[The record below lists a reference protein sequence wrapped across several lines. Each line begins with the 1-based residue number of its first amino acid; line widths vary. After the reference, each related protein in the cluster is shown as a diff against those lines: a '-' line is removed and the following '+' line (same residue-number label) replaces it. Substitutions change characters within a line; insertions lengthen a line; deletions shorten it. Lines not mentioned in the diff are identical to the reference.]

1 MAETKTGGKRIMQ
14 IRGETMIF
22 ANEKGGYSTT
32 VSNKKP
38 DGTYDNMYIAVNF
51 KKDIEVENQT
61 KIDITN
67 GFLSFYK
74 TREGLPKPKIVVM
87 NFEIKGKKEEAV
99 NTNNNFE
106 ISQDDDLPF

>member
-1 MAETKTGGKRIMQ
+1 MQ

-32 VSNKKP
+32 VSNKNQ
-38 DGTYDNMYIAVNF
+38 DGTYDNMYITVNF
-51 KKDIEVENQT
+51 KKNVSIENKT

-87 NFEIKGKKEEAV
+87 DFEIKDKTETKQQEKV
-99 NTNNNFE
+99 NEYDITDNSE
-106 ISQDDDLPF
+106 LPF

>member
-1 MAETKTGGKRIMQ
+1 MQ

-32 VSNKKP
+32 VSNKNQ

-51 KKDIEVENQT
+51 KKGIALENQT

-67 GFLSFYK
+67 G
-74 TREGLPKPKIVVM
+74 I
-87 NFEIKGKKEEAV
+87 
-99 NTNNNFE
+99 
-106 ISQDDDLPF
+106 

>member
-1 MAETKTGGKRIMQ
+1 MQ

-22 ANEKGGYSTT
+22 ANEKGRYSTT
-32 VSNKKP
+32 VSNKNQ

-87 NFEIKGKKEEAV
+87 DFEIKGKVKTKQEEV
-99 NTNNNFE
+99 NEYEITNE
-106 ISQDDDLPF
+106 DDLLDLPF

>member
-1 MAETKTGGKRIMQ
+1 MQ

-22 ANEKGGYSTT
+22 TNEKGGYSTT
-32 VSNKKP
+32 ISNKNQ

-51 KKDIEVENQT
+51 KKDVMVENKT

-74 TREGLPKPKIVVM
+74 TREGLPKLKIVVM
-87 NFEIKGKKEEAV
+87 DFEIKGNTETKQEEV
-99 NTNNNFE
+99 NNFE

>member
-1 MAETKTGGKRIMQ
+1 MQ

-32 VSNKKP
+32 VSNKNQ

-51 KKDIEVENQT
+51 KKGIALENQT

-74 TREGLPKPKIVVM
+74 NRNGLALPKIVVM
-87 NFEIKGKKEEAV
+87 EFEIKGKTETKKEEV
-99 NTNNNFE
+99 NEYE
-106 ISQDDDLPF
+106 ITDNSELPF

>member
-1 MAETKTGGKRIMQ
+1 
-14 IRGETMIF
+14 MIF
-22 ANEKGGYSTT
+22 TNEKGGYSTT
-32 VSNKKP
+32 ISNKNQ

-51 KKDIEVENQT
+51 KKDVMVENKT

-74 TREGLPKPKIVVM
+74 TREGLPKLKIVVM
-87 NFEIKGKKEEAV
+87 DFEIKGNTETKQEEV
-99 NTNNNFE
+99 NNFE

>member
-1 MAETKTGGKRIMQ
+1 MQ

-32 VSNKKP
+32 ISNKNQ

-51 KKDIEVENQT
+51 KKGITLENKT

-74 TREGLPKPKIVVM
+74 TREGLPKLKIVVM
-87 NFEIKGKKEEAV
+87 DFEIKGNTEAKQEEV
-99 NTNNNFE
+99 NNFE

>member
-1 MAETKTGGKRIMQ
+1 MQ

-32 VSNKKP
+32 ISNKNQ

-51 KKDIEVENQT
+51 KKGITLENKT

-74 TREGLPKPKIVVM
+74 TREGLPKLKIVVM
-87 NFEIKGKKEEAV
+87 DFEIKGNTETKQEEV
-99 NTNNNFE
+99 NNFE

>member
-1 MAETKTGGKRIMQ
+1 MQ

-22 ANEKGGYSTT
+22 ANEKDGYSTT
-32 VSNKKP
+32 VSKKNQ

-51 KKDIEVENQT
+51 KKGVVIENKT

-74 TREGLPKPKIVVM
+74 TREGLPRLKIVVM
-87 NFEIKGKKEEAV
+87 EFEIKGKTEKHQEEV
-99 NTNNNFE
+99 NEYE
-106 ISQDDDLPF
+106 ITDNSELPF

>member
-1 MAETKTGGKRIMQ
+1 ME

-32 VSNKKP
+32 ISNKKQ

-51 KKDIEVENQT
+51 KKGVTLENKT

-74 TREGLPKPKIVVM
+74 NKNGLALLKIVVM
-87 NFEIKGKKEEAV
+87 DFEIKGEVETMQEE
-99 NTNNNFE
+99 NEYE
-106 ISQDDDLPF
+106 ITDNSDLPF

>member
-1 MAETKTGGKRIMQ
+1 MQ

-32 VSNKKP
+32 ISNKNQ

-51 KKDIEVENQT
+51 KKDVMVENKT

-74 TREGLPKPKIVVM
+74 TREGLPKLKIVVM
-87 NFEIKGKKEEAV
+87 DFEIKGNTETKQEEV
-99 NTNNNFE
+99 NNFE
-106 ISQDDDLPF
+106 INQDDDLPF